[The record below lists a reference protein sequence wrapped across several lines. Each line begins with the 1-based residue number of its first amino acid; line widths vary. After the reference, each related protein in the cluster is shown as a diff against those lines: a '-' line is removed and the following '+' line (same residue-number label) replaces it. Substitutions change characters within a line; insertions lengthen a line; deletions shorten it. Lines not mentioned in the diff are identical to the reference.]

1 MAERIERE
9 QNLSFREAQ
18 RRERIRRNKEKRQ
31 ALRRE
36 NAQEIRSSFVLTKE
50 RKSARRAA
58 HADALYSSLSFLCD
72 YLKIP
77 IVAYETSSRSEER
90 RVGKECR
97 SRWSPYH

>member
-77 IVAYETSSRSEER
+77 IVAYETL
-90 RVGKECR
+90 R
-97 SRWSPYH
+97 SREIGRASCRERV

>member
-50 RKSARRAA
+50 GIA
-58 HADALYSSLSFLCD
+58 H
-72 YLKIP
+72 
-77 IVAYETSSRSEER
+77 V
-90 RVGKECR
+90 
-97 SRWSPYH
+97 